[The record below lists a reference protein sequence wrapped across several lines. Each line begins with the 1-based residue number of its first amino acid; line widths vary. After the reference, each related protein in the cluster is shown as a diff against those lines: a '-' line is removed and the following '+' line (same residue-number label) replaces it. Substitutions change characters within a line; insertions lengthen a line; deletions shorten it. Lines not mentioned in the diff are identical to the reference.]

1 MPPPAGRDDDRL
13 EIGTFEGHHGLS
25 PIDHRGCRCEII
37 PEVADEW
44 NFATEPFPLSDV
56 AAHKARQSIPVLG
69 ELALRAH
76 ADQGLT
82 RRTAMISKGHKLTMS
97 RVKW

>member
-1 MPPPAGRDDDRL
+1 MGS
-13 EIGTFEGHHGLS
+13 FEGHHGLS
-25 PIDHRGCRCEII
+25 PFDHRGCRSEII
-37 PEVADEW
+37 PEVAGEW
-44 NFATEPFPLSDV
+44 KLATEPSPLSDV
-56 AAHKARQSIPVLG
+56 AAHNARQTIPVLG

-82 RRTAMISKGHKLTMS
+82 RRPAMISKGHKLTMS